1 MKKTTTILLVL
12 AAVMTFGGGIAYAT
26 GQLAQSSALSEE
38 AAQNFAFID
47 AGISPEDAE
56 GMRTEFEFEKG
67 TFVYEIEFTADNIR
81 YEYTV
86 DSSNGIILEKESVT
100 ISREN
105 ATQDASAEVI
115 TVDRAKE
122 IALEKAG
129 LSESDVTFTKTKQK
143 KDNGIQIY
151 EIEFRAG
158 SDAKYEYDI
167 DAVSGEILKAE
178 YKAAA
183 PVAEDESKGKDQK
196 GSGDDAAAAAEK
208 QTEMI
213 SVDEAKSI
221 ALEKAGLSAEDVT
234 FKKAKLEHDD
244 GEVTFEIKFYIKG
257 QKEYEYEI
265 DAYSGTILEE
275 EIEKWDND

>member
-47 AGISPEDAE
+47 AGITPEDAE
-56 GMRTEFEFEKG
+56 VMRTEFEFEKG

-129 LSESDVTFTKTKQK
+129 LTESDVTFTKAKQK

-158 SDAKYEYDI
+158 SEAKYEYDI

-196 GSGDDAAAAAEK
+196 GSGDDAAAAGEK

-213 SVDEAKSI
+213 SIDEAKAI